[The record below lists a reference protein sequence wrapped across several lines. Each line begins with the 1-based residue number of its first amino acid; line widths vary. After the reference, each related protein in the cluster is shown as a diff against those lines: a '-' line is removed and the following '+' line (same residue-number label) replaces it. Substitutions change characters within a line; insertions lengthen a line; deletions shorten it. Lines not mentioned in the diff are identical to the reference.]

1 MHSVTSPVMQSSIR
15 HLKPA
20 ADVSFAL
27 IDRLPV
33 LFSEDTQKLFELNDI
48 AAFIWCS
55 MQEAAPIET
64 ICKQL
69 IDRGMSPAEARDSL
83 RDALNQWLGA
93 DLIVPQV
100 EATAPAFRAL
110 VGQSLI
116 EVRASDRLILE
127 SLQSL
132 FVATTA
138 AGPATVAEA
147 TFAACRLD
155 DTVIVTHDG
164 RKAFECVA
172 SALAPTFRS
181 YAVEH
186 LLLADIARDMVFH
199 AAAVTFGDQGMLIS
213 ACPGTGKSTLTMH
226 LLDLGLGF
234 GADDIV
240 LIGADGTIR
249 GVPFAPTLKS
259 GSWSLINSL
268 RPDID
273 RLPVHDRQ
281 DGALIRYL
289 DVEPSFHDGPFQVNW
304 MIFLERSPGYPRP
317 TLVELSE
324 VDTLRQIIAASF
336 ASDGQLTVER
346 FLTLKNLV
354 SQTRSFVL
362 RYTEA
367 AQAAEELIGL
377 CDGRR

>member
-1 MHSVTSPVMQSSIR
+1 MDSITSSGTQQSIR
-15 HLKPA
+15 RLGPA
-20 ADVSFAL
+20 ADMSFAL
-27 IDRLPV
+27 IDGLPI

-55 MQEAAPIET
+55 MEEAAPIET

-69 IDRGMSPAEARDSL
+69 IDRGMSPTEARYSL

-100 EATAPAFRAL
+100 EATAPAFCAL
-110 VGQSLI
+110 VGQRLI
-116 EVRASDRLILE
+116 EVRASDREILE

-138 AGPATVAEA
+138 PAPATVAEA

-155 DTVIVTHDG
+155 NTVVVTDNG
-164 RKAFECVA
+164 RKAFECAA

-186 LLLADIARDMVFH
+186 LLLTDIPRDMVFH

-213 ACPGTGKSTLTMH
+213 ACPGTGKSTLTIH
-226 LLDLGLGF
+226 LLDLGFGF

-240 LIGADGTIR
+240 MIGADGTIT
-249 GVPFAPTLKS
+249 GTPFAPTLKS
-259 GSWSLINSL
+259 GSWSLIESL

-273 RLPVHDRQ
+273 RLLVHNRQ

-289 DVEPSFHDGPFQVNW
+289 DVEPSYHDGPFQVNW
-304 MIFLERSPGYPRP
+304 IIFLERSPGCSRP
-317 TLVELSE
+317 TLVQLSK

-336 ASDGQLTVER
+336 ASDGRLTVER

-354 SQTRSFVL
+354 SHTRSFVL

-377 CDGRR
+377 CNGRL